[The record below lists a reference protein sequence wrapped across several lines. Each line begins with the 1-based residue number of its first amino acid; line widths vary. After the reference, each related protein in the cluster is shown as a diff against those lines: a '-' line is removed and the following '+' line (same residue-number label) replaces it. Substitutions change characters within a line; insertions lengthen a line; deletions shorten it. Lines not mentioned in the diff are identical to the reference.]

1 MYETVLCA
9 GWGHVDFGAV
19 VDEEANSQDQQE
31 NHHVATNHQPSCPCW
46 RNLRQIQRHH
56 HRQQSSSQ
64 TTPDPR
70 EQQQTINPRCK
81 DLDERARRPHQDSQT
96 PCIQPAQTV
105 VEIQRKECPESR
117 AQHVERGYIG
127 LAVGEAG
134 GIVFPM
140 RRDEVVV
147 GREGVEFDAGAV
159 ATFIVACS
167 QSVKDCEE

>member
-1 MYETVLCA
+1 MISGGGYMILTHC
-9 GWGHVDFGAV
+9 
-19 VDEEANSQDQQE
+19 QDQQQ
-31 NHHVATNHQPSCPCW
+31 NHHVATDHETSRPRG
-46 RNLRQIQRHH
+46 RNLRQIQRHDD
-56 HRQQSSSQ
+56 RQQSSSQ
-64 TTPDPR
+64 ATPDPR
-70 EQQQTINPRCK
+70 EQQQTVDPRCK
-81 DLDERARRPHQDSQT
+81 DLDERPGRPHQDCQT

>member
-1 MYETVLCA
+1 MSLSVCAIYHGGVYEGLTH
-9 GWGHVDFGAV
+9 G
-19 VDEEANSQDQQE
+19 QDQQK
-31 NHHVATNHQPSCPCW
+31 NHHVATNHEAPCLRG

-56 HRQQSSSQ
+56 DRQQSSSQ

-70 EQQQTINPRCK
+70 EQQQTVYPRCEN
-81 DLDERARRPHQDSQT
+81 LDERPRRPHQDCQT

-105 VEIQRKECPESR
+105 VEVQREQRPEGC

-134 GIVFPM
+134 GIVFPI

-147 GREGVEFDAGAV
+147 GREGVEFDAG
-159 ATFIVACS
+159 TETSFIVTCS
-167 QSVKDCEE
+167 QLETYPEPCD